1 MSKYGVISGPY
12 FPIFRLN
19 TGKYGPEITPYWDT
33 FHVVH
38 VFNGIESTACLSLVD
53 ICFSEIA
60 FVAREKNIKVSLIG
74 FDLHS
79 RFTLSRGKLLLPC
92 NVIFIFLQLQNFTWK
107 LANKYIVKVNN
118 ESTRK
123 MCEICSK
130 LTIKIPQ
137 RRQWRRSVV
146 VVVNFEHISH
156 PFLVFL
162 LLTLNK

>member
-1 MSKYGVISGPY
+1 M
-12 FPIFRLN
+12 
-19 TGKYGPEITPYWDT
+19 
-33 FHVVH
+33 H

-79 RFTLSRGKLLLPC
+79 RFTLSGGKLLLPC
-92 NVIFIFLQLQNFTWK
+92 NVIFIFLQLQNVTWK

-130 LTIKIPQ
+130 LTIKISQ
-137 RRQWRRSVV
+137 RRQ
-146 VVVNFEHISH
+146 
-156 PFLVFL
+156 
-162 LLTLNK
+162 